1 MAQYTKATNFAAKD
15 ALLPS
20 DPDKIIK
27 GTEFDDEFNAIQTA
41 VNSKSNAISPTF
53 TGVPLAPTA
62 TVGTQTTQIATTAFV
77 NAYFQN
83 TSAYAGLVAQ
93 VIYPVGALYIS
104 TLSTNPATLL
114 GFGTWVEF
122 GVGKVIV
129 GQDATDALFNT
140 LEETGGSKDIATSTH
155 THSVTAATGTDSLT
169 TGTAT
174 VATGGVNTNV
184 QPYVVVKMWKR
195 TV

>member
-41 VNSKSNAISPTF
+41 VNSKSNAISPNF

-77 NAYFQN
+77 NASFQN

-104 TLSTNPATLL
+104 TLGTNPATLL
-114 GFGTWVEF
+114 GFGTWVSF
-122 GVGKVIV
+122 GAGKVMV
-129 GQDATDALFNT
+129 SQDVVDPSFDV

>member
-15 ALLPS
+15 ALLPG
-20 DPDKIIK
+20 DADKIIK

-41 VNSKSNAISPTF
+41 VNSKSNSISPTF
-53 TGVPLAPTA
+53 TGVPLSPTA

-77 NAYFQN
+77 NAALQN
-83 TSAYAGLVAQ
+83 TAAYRVGIIQA
-93 VIYPVGALYIS
+93 IYPVGSLYIS
-104 TLSTNPATLL
+104 TLGTNPNTLL

-129 GQDATDALFNT
+129 GQDASDASFNT
-140 LEETGGSKDIATSTH
+140 LEETGGSKDIATATH
-155 THSVTAATGTDSLT
+155 THTVTAATGASVLT

>member
-27 GTEFDDEFNAIQTA
+27 GTEFDDEFNSIQTA
-41 VNSKSNAISPTF
+41 VNSKSNTISPNF

-62 TVGTQTTQIATTAFV
+62 TLGTQTTQVATTAFV
-77 NAYFQN
+77 NAALQN
-83 TSAYAGLVAQ
+83 TASYRTAIIQA
-93 VIYPVGALYIS
+93 IYPVGSLYVS
-104 TLSTNPATLL
+104 TLTTNPATLL

-129 GQDATDALFNT
+129 GQDASDASFNT
-140 LEETGGSKDIATSTH
+140 IEETGGSKDIATSTH
-155 THSVTAATGTDSLT
+155 THTVTAATGASVLT

>member
-62 TVGTQTTQIATTAFV
+62 ALGTQTTQVATTAFV
-77 NAYFQN
+77 NAAFQN
-83 TSAYAGLVAQ
+83 TAAYAGLVAQ

-104 TLSTNPATLL
+104 TSGTNPATLL

>member
-41 VNSKSNAISPTF
+41 VNSKSNAISPNF

-77 NAYFQN
+77 NAALQN
-83 TSAYAGLVAQ
+83 TAAYRSGIIQA
-93 VIYPVGALYIS
+93 IYPVGSLYIS
-104 TLSTNPATLL
+104 TLVTNPATLL
-114 GFGTWVEF
+114 GFGTWVSF
-122 GVGKVIV
+122 GAGKVMV
-129 GQDATDALFNT
+129 SQDVADPCFDV

>member
-27 GTEFDDEFNAIQTA
+27 GAEFDDEFNAIQTA
-41 VNSKSNAISPTF
+41 VNSKSNLISPSF
-53 TGVPLAPTA
+53 TGTPLAPTA
-62 TVGTQTTQIATTAFV
+62 TLGTNTTQVATTAFV
-77 NAYFQN
+77 DASF
-83 TSAYAGLVAQ
+83 AKVLV
-93 VIYPVGALYIS
+93 S
-104 TLSTNPATLL
+104 
-114 GFGTWVEF
+114 
-122 GVGKVIV
+122 
-129 GQDATDALFNT
+129 QDVADASFDVV
-140 LEETGGSKDIATSTH
+140 EETGGSKDIATATH
-155 THSVTAATGTDSLT
+155 THSVTATTGTDSLT

>member
-27 GTEFDDEFNAIQTA
+27 GAEFDDEFNAIQTA
-41 VNSKSNAISPTF
+41 VNSKSNSISPSF
-53 TGVPLAPTA
+53 TGTPLAPTA
-62 TVGTQTTQIATTAFV
+62 TLGTQTTQVATTAFV
-77 NAYFQN
+77 NAALQN
-83 TSAYAGLVAQ
+83 TTAYRTAIIQA
-93 VIYPVGALYIS
+93 IYPVGSLYVS
-104 TLSTNPATLL
+104 TLATNPNTLL
-114 GFGTWVEF
+114 GFGTWVAF
-122 GVGKVIV
+122 GAGKVLV
-129 GQDATDALFNT
+129 SQDVADASFDV
-140 LEETGGSKDIATSTH
+140 LEETGGSKDIATATH
-155 THSVTAATGTDSLT
+155 THTVTATTGTDSLT

>member
-20 DPDKIIK
+20 DSDKIIK

-62 TVGTQTTQIATTAFV
+62 ALGTQTTQVATTAFV
-77 NAYFQN
+77 NAAFQN
-83 TSAYAGLVAQ
+83 TAAYAGLVAQ

-104 TLSTNPATLL
+104 TSGTNPATLL

-140 LEETGGSKDIATSTH
+140 LEETGGSKDVATSTH
-155 THSVTAATGTDSLT
+155 THSVTASAGSDVLT

-174 VATGGVNTNV
+174 VATGGANTNI

>member
-15 ALLPS
+15 ALLPG
-20 DPDKIIK
+20 DADKIIK

-41 VNSKSNAISPTF
+41 VNSKSNSISPTF
-53 TGVPLAPTA
+53 TGTPLSPTA

-77 NAYFQN
+77 YAALQN
-83 TSAYAGLVAQ
+83 TAAYRVGIIQA
-93 VIYPVGALYIS
+93 IYPVGSLYIS
-104 TLSTNPATLL
+104 TLGTNPNTLL
-114 GFGTWVEF
+114 GFGTWVAF
-122 GVGKVIV
+122 GAGKVLV
-129 GQDATDALFNT
+129 SQDVADASFDV
-140 LEETGGSKDIATSTH
+140 LEETGGSKDIATATH
-155 THSVTAATGTDSLT
+155 THTVTAATGASVLT

-174 VATGGVNTNV
+174 VATGGANTNV

>member
-15 ALLPS
+15 ALLPG
-20 DPDKIIK
+20 DADKIIK

-41 VNSKSNAISPTF
+41 VNSKSNSISPTF
-53 TGVPLAPTA
+53 TGTPLSPTA

-77 NAYFQN
+77 NAALQN
-83 TSAYAGLVAQ
+83 TASYRVGIIQA
-93 VIYPVGALYIS
+93 IYPVGSLYIS
-104 TLSTNPATLL
+104 TLGTNPNTLL

-129 GQDATDALFNT
+129 GQDASDASFNT
-140 LEETGGSKDIATSTH
+140 VEETGGSKDIATSTH
-155 THSVTAATGTDSLT
+155 THTVTAATGASVLT
-169 TGTAT
+169 TETAT

>member
-27 GTEFDDEFNAIQTA
+27 GAEFDDEFNAIQTA
-41 VNSKSNAISPTF
+41 VNSKSNSISPSF
-53 TGVPLAPTA
+53 TGTPLAPTA
-62 TVGTQTTQIATTAFV
+62 TLGTQTTQVATTAFV
-77 NAYFQN
+77 NAALQN
-83 TSAYAGLVAQ
+83 TVAYRTAIIQA
-93 VIYPVGALYIS
+93 IYPVGSLYVS
-104 TLSTNPATLL
+104 TLTTNPNTLL

-122 GVGKVIV
+122 GAGKVIV
-129 GQDATDALFNT
+129 GQDASDALFNT
-140 LEETGGSKDIATSTH
+140 IEETGGSKDIATATH
-155 THSVTAATGTDSLT
+155 THSVTATTGTDSLT

>member
-41 VNSKSNAISPTF
+41 VNSKSNAISPNF

-77 NAYFQN
+77 TTAVAALDSAAINAI
-83 TSAYAGLVAQ
+83 V
-93 VIYPVGALYIS
+93 YPVGSIYFNMAV
-104 TLSTNPATLL
+104 STNPATLL
-114 GFGTWVEF
+114 GMGTWVAYGE
-122 GVGKVIV
+122 GRVLVGKESS
-129 GQDATDALFNT
+129 GTFDT
-140 LEETGGSKDIATSTH
+140 LEKPNFRELLKKAGFPYEDKP
-155 THSVTAATGTDSLT
+155 SLF
-169 TGTAT
+169 
-174 VATGGVNTNV
+174 V
-184 QPYVVVKMWKR
+184 
-195 TV
+195 

>member
-41 VNSKSNAISPTF
+41 VNSKSNSISPSF
-53 TGVPLAPTA
+53 TGTPLAPTA
-62 TVGTQTTQIATTAFV
+62 TLGTQTTQVATTAFV
-77 NAYFQN
+77 NAALQN
-83 TSAYAGLVAQ
+83 TVAYRTAIIQA
-93 VIYPVGALYIS
+93 IYPVGSLYVS
-104 TLSTNPATLL
+104 TLTTNPNTLL

-122 GVGKVIV
+122 GAGKVIV
-129 GQDATDALFNT
+129 GQDASDALFNT
-140 LEETGGSKDIATSTH
+140 IEETGGSKDIATATH
-155 THSVTAATGTDSLT
+155 THSVTATTGTDSLT

>member
-15 ALLPS
+15 ALLPG
-20 DPDKIIK
+20 DADKIIK

-41 VNSKSNAISPTF
+41 VNSKSNSISPTF
-53 TGVPLAPTA
+53 TGTPLSPTA

-77 NAYFQN
+77 NAALQN
-83 TSAYAGLVAQ
+83 TAAYRVGIIQA
-93 VIYPVGALYIS
+93 IYPVGSLYIS
-104 TLSTNPATLL
+104 TLGTNPNTLL

-129 GQDATDALFNT
+129 GQDASDASFNT
-140 LEETGGSKDIATSTH
+140 LEETGGSKDIATATH
-155 THSVTAATGTDSLT
+155 THTVTAATGASVLT

-174 VATGGVNTNV
+174 VATGGANTNV

>member
-15 ALLPS
+15 ALLS
-20 DPDKIIK
+20 GDADKIIK

-41 VNSKSNAISPTF
+41 VNSKSNSISPAF
-53 TGVPLAPTA
+53 TGTPLSPTA

-77 NAYFQN
+77 NAALQN
-83 TSAYAGLVAQ
+83 TAAYRVGIIQA
-93 VIYPVGALYIS
+93 IYPVGSLYIS
-104 TLSTNPATLL
+104 TLGTNPNTLL

-129 GQDATDALFNT
+129 GQDASDASFNT
-140 LEETGGSKDIATSTH
+140 LEETGGSKDIATATH
-155 THSVTAATGTDSLT
+155 THTVTAATGASVLT

-174 VATGGVNTNV
+174 VATGGANTNV

>member
-1 MAQYTKATNFAAKD
+1 MAQYIKATNFTAKD

-20 DPDKIIK
+20 DPAKIIK
-27 GTEFDDEFNAIQTA
+27 GAEFDDELNAIQTA
-41 VNSKSNAISPTF
+41 VNSKANTISPTF

-62 TVGTQTTQIATTAFV
+62 AVGTQTTQVATTAFV
-77 NAYFQN
+77 NAALQN
-83 TSAYAGLVAQ
+83 TAAYRSGIIQ
-93 VIYPVGALYIS
+93 VIYPVGSLYIS

-122 GVGKVIV
+122 GTGKVIV
-129 GQDATDALFNT
+129 GQDAADASFNT
-140 LEETGGSKDIATSTH
+140 LEETGGSKDITTSTH
-155 THSVTAATGTDSLT
+155 THSVTATTGGDALT

-174 VATGGVNTNV
+174 VATGGANTNL

>member
-27 GTEFDDEFNAIQTA
+27 GAEFDDEFNAIQTA

-77 NAYFQN
+77 NAALQN
-83 TSAYAGLVAQ
+83 TAAYRSGIIQA
-93 VIYPVGALYIS
+93 IYPVGSLYIS
-104 TLSTNPATLL
+104 TLVTNPATLL
-114 GFGTWVEF
+114 GFGTWVAF
-122 GVGKVIV
+122 GAGKVMV
-129 GQDATDALFNT
+129 SQDVADPSFDV

-155 THSVTAATGTDSLT
+155 THSVTATTGTDSLT

-174 VATGGVNTNV
+174 VATGGTNTNV